1 VALLLGYVLRAA
13 PGGVDAGTASTLA
26 VVAFLCAAA
35 AMSASTPP
43 VGAPLGL
50 AALGCGGT
58 TGLLGPFLLLRV
70 AEPAPLSLG
79 ASQVVAI
86 GGALMT
92 AGVVRQALRRL
103 DGPSRWVAVAGG
115 APAGLTCISLGA
127 DGEKGGLL
135 VLVTAGLIAMLLLV
149 TAAQRGISTAP
160 RANPART
167 DLEAAL
173 LVGAPEAA
181 GALLLSFERWVV
193 DAIGGAVVVL
203 ARASAW
209 ALSTLDAR
217 RP

>member
-1 VALLLGYVLRAA
+1 
-13 PGGVDAGTASTLA
+13 
-26 VVAFLCAAA
+26 
-35 AMSASTPP
+35 
-43 VGAPLGL
+43 
-50 AALGCGGT
+50 
-58 TGLLGPFLLLRV
+58 
-70 AEPAPLSLG
+70 
-79 ASQVVAI
+79 
-86 GGALMT
+86 
-92 AGVVRQALRRL
+92 
-103 DGPSRWVAVAGG
+103 
-115 APAGLTCISLGA
+115 
-127 DGEKGGLL
+127 
-135 VLVTAGLIAMLLLV
+135 LLV